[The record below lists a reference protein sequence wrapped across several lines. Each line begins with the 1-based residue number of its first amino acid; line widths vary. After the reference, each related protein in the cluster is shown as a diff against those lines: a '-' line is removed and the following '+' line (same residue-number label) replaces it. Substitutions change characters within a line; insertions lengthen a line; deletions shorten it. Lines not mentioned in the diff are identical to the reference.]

1 MIFHSIGNQSTKMT
15 FWNKVTLALWIIIGF
30 ALLSFFT
37 FTFFIIAFVIGIIIF
52 ILRLFLKTRP
62 PFKNTQQTNTNP
74 FANQSNR
81 SNNPKDSDIIDI

>member
-1 MIFHSIGNQSTKMT
+1 MIGHYIRYRSEKMT
-15 FWNKVTLALWIIIGF
+15 FWNKATLALWIIIGF

-52 ILRLFLKTRP
+52 IVRLFLKTRP
-62 PFKNTQQTNTNP
+62 PFKNTQQTKTNP
-74 FANQSNR
+74 FTNQSNR